1 MMKALI
7 IEDELLARRSLIRTI
22 TTNFPDIEI
31 IGECGSIAQ
40 SVALL
45 KQHTPD
51 IIFMDV
57 ELEDGGCF
65 EIFKQVEVSA
75 KVVITTAYDS
85 YAIKAF
91 EAGSVD
97 YLLKPVELQALRRAI
112 QRCQAHL
119 QSIESAPKR
128 SYKSRYILSI
138 GNQIV
143 PIDCDNIAY
152 IYSQDKSN
160 YIVTS
165 AAGQCIIDQ
174 SLESIMA
181 EIDPVAFFQTSRG
194 CIVARSAIKGITK
207 LINGRIRLSVEPHP
221 DQEIVVSRARVDDFM
236 DWLRRD

>member
-138 GNQIV
+138 GNQ
-143 PIDCDNIAY
+143 
-152 IYSQDKSN
+152 
-160 YIVTS
+160 
-165 AAGQCIIDQ
+165 